1 HFAPPSRSQAFRG
14 LVYLALA
21 DVSVNAS
28 AQVELRNTPVLYSAS
43 HGIIHEVLEAV
54 GDNLPDFKLAAHLHK
69 VGYSAKSL
77 QLWPLEVAHANLPI
91 TECLRMTGG
100 VDAHRCPFP
109 EKSALNVFTE
119 AVGASPAGKDR
130 QGILPSIN
138 DLHINVIAITQGR
151 GV

>member
-1 HFAPPSRSQAFRG
+1 VGKVTCRSHQPYTRHDAASLSRRPSYVQICQREFR
-14 LVYLALA
+14 Y
-21 DVSVNAS
+21 
-28 AQVELRNTPVLYSAS
+28 
-43 HGIIHEVLEAV
+43 EVVEAV

-130 QGILPSIN
+130 QGM
-138 DLHINVIAITQGR
+138 
-151 GV
+151 